1 MVSISRLSGEWGI
14 SLKLF
19 QNNKSI
25 LYKQILL
32 VITGVIILTFIILF
46 TANTFFLKR
55 FYQREKTYTIENVFN
70 ELTVADEDGALYKKH
85 FRPEFE
91 KICTNANL
99 SIFVMSSDRSIV
111 LSSAGES
118 STARIVGQFF
128 QSVFDNP
135 EDKIIKQT
143 SSYTIE
149 LQEDNDINGDFIVLW
164 GNLPDGNMIVIRS
177 AMESLKE
184 SAQISNKCLLVAGIF
199 SLIISF
205 GVTAVLTRRITKPI
219 TELSHLSKKM
229 IDLDFEAK
237 YHPRDKENEIDT
249 LGKNFNEMS
258 SHLEAVIGQLKNA
271 NAKLSR
277 DLDVMGKNEEMRK
290 DFLSNVSHELKTP
303 IALIEGYAEGLR
315 DGVVSEPEDIR
326 YYLDVIIDES
336 KKMDDLVQ
344 QLLALNKLEFG
355 DREYSMSR
363 LDLTNAV
370 KEIVKNADILL
381 RKNDIKVRF
390 DNTKKVCIWGD
401 EMCIE
406 QIVQNYLSNAI
417 HYAKDDKIIE
427 INLLEKDE
435 KVIFSVF
442 NTGDPIPEDSLDKV
456 WDKFYKVDKARTREY
471 GGTGLGLS
479 IVKAW
484 ADVYHQECKVVNK
497 SNGVEFIFTFDK
509 A

>member
-1 MVSISRLSGEWGI
+1 M
-14 SLKLF
+14 KLL

-25 LYKQILL
+25 LYKQILF
-32 VITGVIILTFIILF
+32 VITGVILLTFVILF
-46 TANTFFLKR
+46 TANTFFLKK
-55 FYQREKTYTIENVFN
+55 FYEREKTKTIEKVFM
-70 ELTVADEDGALYKKH
+70 ELTEANDDGILYKKH

-91 KICTNANL
+91 RICANGNF

-135 EDKIIKQT
+135 EDKVIKQT
-143 SSYTIE
+143 PSYTIE
-149 LQEDNDINGDFIVLW
+149 LQDDNDINGEFLVLW

-184 SAQISNKCLLVAGIF
+184 SAQISNRCLLIAGVV
-199 SLIISF
+199 SLIIGF
-205 GVTAVLTRRITKPI
+205 IVTAFLTRRVTKPI
-219 TELSHLSKKM
+219 TELSRLSKKM
-229 IDLDFEAK
+229 KDLDFEAK
-237 YHPRDKENEIDT
+237 YHPRAKENEIDI

-258 SHLEAVIGQLKNA
+258 SRLEEVICQLKNA
-271 NAKLSR
+271 NARLSR

-290 DFLSNVSHELKTP
+290 EFLSNVSHELKTP
-303 IALIEGYAEGLR
+303 IALIEGYSEGLR
-315 DGVVSEPEDIR
+315 DGVASDPEDTK

-336 KKMDDLVQ
+336 KRMDDLVQ

-355 DREYSMSR
+355 ERESSLSR
-363 LDLTNAV
+363 LDLTSAV
-370 KEIVKNADILL
+370 KEMIKNADILL
-381 RKNDIKVRF
+381 RKNDIKLRF
-390 DNTKKVCIWGD
+390 DNSRKICIWGD
-401 EMCIE
+401 EMCVE

-417 HYAKDDKIIE
+417 HYAKDDKIID
-427 INLLEKDE
+427 INLSEEDD

-442 NTGDPIPEDSLDKV
+442 NTGDPIPEESIDKI

-471 GGTGLGLS
+471 GGSGLGLS

-484 ADVYHQECKVVNK
+484 ADVYHQECKVINH
-497 SNGVEFIFTFDK
+497 SDGVEFIFTFDK